1 MANSMCLS
9 LCHSYANT
17 ERNSLQHHGVLGM
30 KWGIR
35 RYQNEDGT
43 YTSAG
48 KKRYGMGEGTKVKA
62 KHIKNFLNDTEE
74 EVSTNVA
81 QINNAKRQQKI
92 ASKRFNK
99 AVEKGDTKKAEKYKK
114 IEEANKQIE
123 EVARKK
129 VEELESTQW
138 KAIAAALE
146 SGFNVKIKD
155 TMHDVSPKS
164 VRLLRGL
171 LAPLGGAVGGAL
183 YGAVNAAEGNYV
195 QANKFKVSNAK
206 PGEQGKLISK
216 KRQSIHT

>member
-1 MANSMCLS
+1 MNNQYSKEL
-9 LCHSYANT
+9 LHSAMKNDLHL
-17 ERNSLQHHGVLGM
+17 EHHGVLGM

-43 YTSAG
+43 YTASG

-81 QINNAKRQQKI
+81 QINKAKQQQEI

-99 AVEKGDTKKAEKYKK
+99 AFAKGNTKKAEKYKK
-114 IEEANKQIE
+114 IGEANKKME

-129 VEELESTQW
+129 VEELESNQW
-138 KAIAAALE
+138 KAIANALE
-146 SGFNVKIKD
+146 SGFNVTIKD
-155 TMHDVSPKS
+155 TIHDTSSKADKFF
-164 VRLLRGL
+164 RTFAG
-171 LAPLGGAVGGAL
+171 GGAL
-183 YGAVNAAEGNYV
+183 GGLLWGGLNAIEGNYV

-206 PGEQGKLISK
+206 SGAQGKLTMK
-216 KRQSIHT
+216 KRQQ